1 MSRNFLSEI
10 LAQKREAVART
21 KTKPSSARLRERAL
35 EIRKRAA
42 PHRLLQALVRTPRC
56 PESFRGS
63 AQRADPTLKIISEF
77 KRRSPSAGIMR
88 DDRSAEEV
96 ARSFQRGGA
105 CAISVLTDEA
115 HFGGS
120 IADLRAVRSTTDLPI
135 LRKDFIIDPIQIYE
149 TAVAGADAV
158 LLIAAALD
166 DAVLGNLRE
175 ITENQ
180 LGLDALV
187 EVHTS
192 IELRRALSAGAKIIG
207 VNNRNLQ
214 TFQVSLETSERLIGE
229 APRDRIMISESGLRN
244 QKSLRHLQALGFR
257 GFLIGET
264 LMRSSDPETALRDL
278 IHSASEKD
286 GAQRR
291 GYTSF
296 GLRH

>member
-10 LAQKREAVART
+10 LAQKRQAVARM
-21 KTKPSSARLRERAL
+21 KAKPSSNRLREHAL
-35 EIRKRAA
+35 EIRKTAG
-42 PHRLLQALVRTPRC
+42 PHRLLQALKSESPR
-56 PESFRGS
+56 
-63 AQRADPTLKIISEF
+63 LKIIAEF
-77 KRRSPSAGIMR
+77 KRRSPSAGRIR

-96 ARSFQRGGA
+96 ARGYERGGA

-120 IADLRAVRSTTDLPI
+120 IGDLRAVRSTTSVPI

-149 TAVAGADAV
+149 AAVAGADAV
-158 LLIAAALD
+158 LLIVAALD
-166 DAVLGNLRE
+166 DGMLGDLRDIAE
-175 ITENQ
+175 DQ

-192 IELRRALSAGAKIIG
+192 EELHRALNAGAKIIG

-214 TFQVSLETSERLIGE
+214 TFQVSLETSERLIAE
-229 APRDRIMISESGLRN
+229 AEDDKIMISESGL
-244 QKSLRHLQALGFR
+244 QDAESLRRLDMLGFR

-264 LMRSSDPETALRDL
+264 LMRATNPEKALRDL
-278 IHSASEKD
+278 IHAASEAD

>member
-10 LAQKREAVART
+10 LVKKREAVARM
-21 KTKPSSARLRERAL
+21 KARPSSNPLREHAL
-35 EIRKRAA
+35 EIRKTAVQ
-42 PHRLLQALVRTPRC
+42 HRLLQALKSESPR
-56 PESFRGS
+56 
-63 AQRADPTLKIISEF
+63 LKIIAEF
-77 KRRSPSAGIMR
+77 KRRSPSAGRIR

-96 ARSFQRGGA
+96 ARSYERGGA

-115 HFGGS
+115 YFGGS
-120 IADLRAVRSTTDLPI
+120 IADLGAVRSTTDLPI

-149 TAVAGADAV
+149 AAAAGADAV
-158 LLIAAALD
+158 LLIVAALD
-166 DAVLGNLRE
+166 GGMLGDLRDIAE
-175 ITENQ
+175 DQ

-192 IELRRALSAGAKIIG
+192 EELHRALNASAKIIG

-214 TFQVSLETSERLIGE
+214 TFQVSLETSERLIAE
-229 APRDRIMISESGLRN
+229 TEDDKIMISESGL
-244 QKSLRHLQALGFR
+244 QDAESLRRLDMLGFR

-264 LMRSSDPETALRDL
+264 LMRATNPEKALRDL
-278 IHSASEKD
+278 IHAASGAD

>member
-10 LAQKREAVART
+10 LAQKRQAVARI
-21 KTKPSSARLRERAL
+21 KARPSSDRLRKRAL
-35 EIRKRAA
+35 EIRKTAVQ
-42 PHRLLQALVRTPRC
+42 HRLLQALKS
-56 PESFRGS
+56 ES
-63 AQRADPTLKIISEF
+63 PKLKIIAEF
-77 KRRSPSAGIMR
+77 KRKSPSAGILR
-88 DDRSAEEV
+88 DDLSAAEV
-96 ARSFQRGGA
+96 ARSYERGGA

-120 IADLRAVRSTTDLPI
+120 IGDLRAVRSTTSVPI

-149 TAVAGADAV
+149 AAVAGADAV
-158 LLIAAALD
+158 LLIVAALD
-166 DAVLGNLRE
+166 DGMLGDLRDIAE
-175 ITENQ
+175 DQ

-192 IELRRALSAGAKIIG
+192 EELHRALNAGAKIIG
-207 VNNRNLQ
+207 INNRNLQ
-214 TFQVSLETSERLIGE
+214 TFQVSLETSERLIAE
-229 APRDRIMISESGLRN
+229 AEDDKIMISESGL
-244 QKSLRHLQALGFR
+244 QDAESLRRLDMLGFR

-264 LMRSSDPETALRDL
+264 LMRATNPEKALRDL
-278 IHSASEKD
+278 IHAASEVD

>member
-10 LAQKREAVART
+10 LAQKREAVARLKADLFT
-21 KTKPSSARLRERAL
+21 KGLRERAL
-35 EIRKRAA
+35 EIRKSAV
-42 PHRLLQALVRTPRC
+42 PHRLLQALKSESPR
-56 PESFRGS
+56 
-63 AQRADPTLKIISEF
+63 LKIISEF

-88 DDRSAEEV
+88 DDRSAGEV
-96 ARSFQRGGA
+96 ARSYERGGA
-105 CAISVLTDEA
+105 CAISVLTDEG

-149 TAVAGADAV
+149 TAVARADAV
-158 LLIAAALD
+158 LLIVAALD

-214 TFQVSLETSERLIGE
+214 TFQVSLETSEHLVAE
-229 APRDRIMISESGLRN
+229 ARHNTIMVSESGL
-244 QKSLRHLQALGFR
+244 KSAQSFHHLHNLGFH
-257 GFLIGET
+257 GFLIGEA
-264 LMRSSDPETALRDL
+264 LMRATNPEKALRDF
-278 IHSASEKD
+278 IAEFEAEQATPAPAHRS
-286 GAQRR
+286 
-291 GYTSF
+291 
-296 GLRH
+296 

>member
-10 LAQKREAVART
+10 LAQKREAVARM
-21 KTKPSSARLRERAL
+21 KAQLSSDRLRERAL
-35 EIRKRAA
+35 ELRKMAVQ
-42 PHRLLQALVRTPRC
+42 HRLLQALKS
-56 PESFRGS
+56 ESP
-63 AQRADPTLKIISEF
+63 QLKIIAEF
-77 KRRSPSAGIMR
+77 KRRSPSAGILR
-88 DDRSAEEV
+88 GDRSAEEV
-96 ARSFQRGGA
+96 ARSYERGGA

-120 IADLRAVRSTTDLPI
+120 IGDLRAVRSTTSVPI

-149 TAVAGADAV
+149 AAVAGADAV
-158 LLIAAALD
+158 LLIVAALD
-166 DAVLGNLRE
+166 DGMLGDLRDIAE
-175 ITENQ
+175 DQ

-192 IELRRALSAGAKIIG
+192 EELHRALNAGAKIIG
-207 VNNRNLQ
+207 VNNRNHQ
-214 TFQVSLETSERLIGE
+214 TFQVSLETSERLIAE
-229 APRDRIMISESGLRN
+229 AEDDKIMISESGL
-244 QKSLRHLQALGFR
+244 QDAESLRRLDMLGFR

-264 LMRSSDPETALRDL
+264 LMRATNPEKALRDL
-278 IHSASEKD
+278 IHAASEAD